1 MSKKPI
7 VIRFSKT
14 KVKSGSAELTWHN
27 GAEAEVYF
35 YARSLQR
42 AARKL
47 VENHGLQQNS
57 GTDWDACPV
66 ILLYRQVLE
75 LRLKALVGE
84 GSNFLKSRTDPISL
98 CRTRSLRWLAQIV
111 CQIIRTVGWEKAFTC
126 EGVTSLSAFTAL
138 VNEVE
143 SLDPINHSVHPS
155 RASSSVSQQRRAF
168 DVVAFGR
175 RMDDLLDLLDVTA
188 DALAATWDQ
197 LSQRSSDEEAFLSV
211 ADSKPTIH

>member
-1 MSKKPI
+1 MSKRPI

-27 GAEAEVYF
+27 GAETEIYF

-42 AARKL
+42 AAKKL
-47 VENHGLQQNS
+47 VENHELQQNP

-75 LRLKALVGE
+75 LRLKTLVGE

-98 CRTRSLRWLAQIV
+98 YRTRSLQWLAQIV
-111 CQIIRTVGWEKAFTC
+111 RQIIKTVGWEKEFTC
-126 EGVTSLSAFTAL
+126 EGVSSLSAFTAL

-143 SLDPINHSVHPS
+143 SLDPVTRFVQSSAGPS
-155 RASSSVSQQRRAF
+155 ASQQCQAF

-197 LSQRSSDEEAFLSV
+197 LSQRSSDEEAFLS
-211 ADSKPTIH
+211 AQDSKPTIH